1 MKPTDNMRRAEG
13 SVNQLRCEDEQRR
26 PGDHFCRHHHLGGEA
41 AFKAFL
47 GASDDLIKNI
57 IGVAPVAELEG
68 DEVGF
73 LVTKVADSNE
83 KDWVEE

>member
-1 MKPTDNMRRAEG
+1 MTNDRPCRDILG
-13 SVNQLRCEDEQRR
+13 RCD
-26 PGDHFCRHHHLGGEA
+26 GEA

-57 IGVAPVAELEG
+57 HGVAPVAELDG

-73 LVTKVADSNE
+73 LVAKVAE
-83 KDWVEE
+83 IKRQR